1 MIKDSDSIG
10 NERLTVK
17 RQREIIIYSRAPDGD
32 NQSLDF
38 RLFYKYPSHNSKI
51 YVQSPLLFKLN
62 DFHDRRL
69 SFLNVS
75 TRNETPDHDCLLFR
89 HFVFHKVFFSQQSL
103 KKTYFN
109 SVFTPDTKIS
119 YAVFCLKKKNKATG
133 PRNMFKHYFYCLH
146 WDRLKIEIF
155 GIYSGVPKGYIRH
168 LHRCAKRIHSAWKG

>member
-51 YVQSPLLFKLN
+51 YVQSLLLYKLN

-75 TRNETPDHDCLLFR
+75 TRNETPDHDCL
-89 HFVFHKVFFSQQSL
+89 
-103 KKTYFN
+103 
-109 SVFTPDTKIS
+109 
-119 YAVFCLKKKNKATG
+119 
-133 PRNMFKHYFYCLH
+133 
-146 WDRLKIEIF
+146 
-155 GIYSGVPKGYIRH
+155 
-168 LHRCAKRIHSAWKG
+168 